1 MDKNNHGRFSKRVIT
16 AIVVFWFVVGIWG
29 MFIITYQ
36 LFTTPE
42 LINLEVILGGY
53 VGAPMGYGLVG
64 YFVKSALEN
73 RKKIEKSS
81 ELDGSEEDF
90 DDAEFE
96 DDSDEFSEL

>member
-42 LINLEVILGGY
+42 LVNLEALFSY
-53 VGAPMGYGLVG
+53 VGAPMGFGIVG
-64 YFVKSALEN
+64 YLVKSALEN

-96 DDSDEFSEL
+96 GDSDEFSEL